1 MTEKNMPRLVVQLP
15 EEIEHQIYSQ
25 IVALSRQAVAE
36 VTKSVANNKR
46 YVNQAELCDM
56 FKCGIPVINEW
67 RAMGLKSFPKG
78 KSIYFDMNDVD
89 RFIEEKLKF

>member
-1 MTEKNMPRLVVQLP
+1 MEKEVPRLIVQLP
-15 EEIEHQIYSQ
+15 EEVEYQIYSQ
-25 IVALSRQAVAE
+25 IVSISRQAVAE
-36 VTKSVANNKR
+36 VKKSVANNKR
-46 YVNQAELCDM
+46 YVNQQELCEM

-89 RFIEEKLKF
+89 RFIEEKLKY

>member
-1 MTEKNMPRLVVQLP
+1 MEKEVPRLFVQLP

-25 IVALSRQAVAE
+25 IVALSRLAVAA

-89 RFIEEKLKF
+89 RFIEEKLKY